1 MPVSVTLE
9 RADSSDPSGY
19 KFIVA
24 VSFSLASAT
33 PRMSRVLSV
42 VECTSADAKQ
52 LYARTT
58 GGVLRALRNDSR
70 QHCTV
75 ANS

>member
-9 RADSSDPSGY
+9 RTDGNDSESY

-33 PRMSRVLSV
+33 PRMSRVLSM
-42 VECTSADAKQ
+42 VECTCDDAKR
-52 LYARTT
+52 LYSRTT
-58 GGVLRALRNDSR
+58 GGVLRALRIRD
-70 QHCTV
+70 
-75 ANS
+75 